1 MLKSDRTCQRP
12 PDPRVPRDLTQP
24 VHALDTEVIESRPA
38 VFLKGVDQKPPESAF
53 NRSPQDRLRIETL
66 RLPPVGV
73 GNGHQFD
80 PIIEQTADP
89 FPHQR
94 QFASAVTATRPNLGE
109 VKYGWQLLGQPERIR
124 LLAERC
130 RQRRGVV
137 SLLPDLRRRPPKLDP
152 RRRQRTLPRLLQ
164 VNNVGAGLDRIGN
177 LGGISHTDQQQRPR
191 STGVRAGQGGTA
203 IVKKATHRAKM
214 KNQVKSWLPAKSP
227 TVRTPS
233 VALNYES
240 INTADQLQQ
249 YCDKIDACPLIA
261 FDTEFVSEDSY
272 RPHLCLI
279 QVAADDGLAII
290 DPVQVENTEPFWQ
303 LLTTP
308 GRTVIAHAAR
318 EEVRFCYRFTGKP
331 IAGLFDTQLAAGF
344 VGMEYPASLGTLV
357 QRLVNKTLPK
367 GETRTN
373 WSRRPLSKDQI
384 TYALQDVTDLME
396 MYRKL
401 HKMVDKFD
409 RQEWLREETE
419 VFQQKVIDGE
429 TRENWRRVSG
439 SSGLNPR
446 QLETVRQL
454 WLWRENRA
462 RNIDRL
468 PRRVLRDDL
477 IVELARRGLTDQRK
491 NQKHPGNGTSG
502 LCRSLRRYRRRNS
515 NGTRYAG

>member
-1 MLKSDRTCQRP
+1 
-12 PDPRVPRDLTQP
+12 
-24 VHALDTEVIESRPA
+24 
-38 VFLKGVDQKPPESAF
+38 
-53 NRSPQDRLRIETL
+53 
-66 RLPPVGV
+66 
-73 GNGHQFD
+73 
-80 PIIEQTADP
+80 
-89 FPHQR
+89 
-94 QFASAVTATRPNLGE
+94 
-109 VKYGWQLLGQPERIR
+109 
-124 LLAERC
+124 
-130 RQRRGVV
+130 
-137 SLLPDLRRRPPKLDP
+137 
-152 RRRQRTLPRLLQ
+152 
-164 VNNVGAGLDRIGN
+164 
-177 LGGISHTDQQQRPR
+177 
-191 STGVRAGQGGTA
+191 
-203 IVKKATHRAKM
+203 M
-214 KNQVKSWLPAKSP
+214 KNQVKSCLPSKSP

-233 VALNYES
+233 VALKYES

-249 YCDKIDACPLIA
+249 YCDKIDSCPLIA

-308 GRTVIAHAAR
+308 DRTVIAHAAR

-331 IAGLFDTQLAAGF
+331 ITGLFDTQLAAGF

-401 HKMVDKFD
+401 HKMVDKFE

-462 RNIDRL
+462 RTIDRL

-491 NQKHPGNGTSG
+491 IKSIRGMERRGFADHYADIAAAIQTALDTPDEDLPRRPRGSRRVVSPMLSQFLSTSIACISRQQNLAPPIVGNADDVRELLGYELDRRKDDPTP
-502 LCRSLRRYRRRNS
+502 SLLQGWRGDIVGKTFRKLL
-515 NGTRYAG
+515 AGELAIRVADVKETQPLEFIEPS